1 MIYVPVNNNL
11 CGTMTGVPVTYE
23 RGKGYA
29 GFQSGPSFLA
39 PGAKH
44 IGEVQAWNVD
54 TGARAWTHNYPKS
67 ANWGSM
73 LTTAGGLVFT
83 GGTADRMLHAFDA
96 ASGKLLWEFQV
107 NSAIVAPPTSF
118 MVDGK
123 QYIAVESGWG
133 GDAAGDQRAQERL
146 IPGDYEPIPLGG
158 MIWVFALP

>member
-1 MIYVPVNNNL
+1 M
-11 CGTMTGVPVTYE
+11 
-23 RGKGYA
+23 
-29 GFQSGPSFLA
+29 
-39 PGAKH
+39 
-44 IGEVQAWNVD
+44 QAWNVD
-54 TGARAWTHNYPKS
+54 TGAKAWTHIYPKS

-83 GGTADRMLHAFDA
+83 GGTADRKLHAFDA
-96 ASGKLLWEFQV
+96 ATGKLLWEFQV

-158 MIWVFALP
+158 MVWVFALP